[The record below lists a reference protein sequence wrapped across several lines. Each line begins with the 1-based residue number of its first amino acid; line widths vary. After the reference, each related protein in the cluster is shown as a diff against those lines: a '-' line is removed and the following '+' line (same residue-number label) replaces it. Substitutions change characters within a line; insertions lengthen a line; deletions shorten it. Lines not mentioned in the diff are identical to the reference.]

1 MGEMEMAKILWGVV
15 AVFGVLLT
23 ALGLLWALQGADL
36 VHIEPVA
43 CVTNCESLE
52 GFSTTWLAA
61 GIAAM
66 VAGVI
71 IVRQSVRRLSRRALS
86 SGP

>member
-1 MGEMEMAKILWGVV
+1 MAKILWGLA
-15 AVFGVLLT
+15 AVFGVLLA

-43 CVTNCESLE
+43 CVADCEPLE

-61 GIAAM
+61 GVATAIAGIAI
-66 VAGVI
+66 AW
-71 IVRQSVRRLSRRALS
+71 QSIRRFARK
-86 SGP
+86 G